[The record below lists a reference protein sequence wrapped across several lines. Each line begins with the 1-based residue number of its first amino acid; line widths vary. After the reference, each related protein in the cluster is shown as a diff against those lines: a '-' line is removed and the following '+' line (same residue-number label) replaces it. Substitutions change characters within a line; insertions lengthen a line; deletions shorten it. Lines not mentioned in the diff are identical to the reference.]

1 MISPLEQNPHLWRKL
16 HMRRLCNSSI
26 AVIALSL
33 LSLKGF
39 SVNGENTENSIAPP
53 GVLFELLALNG
64 DLPTAAKPKYLSPTD
79 IVASADSTKLYVAE
93 QTAKRIDVVD
103 LTTKA
108 VTKRIMLPNEVTGIA
123 VASSG
128 ATIYATCSSD
138 CWPAGAVCEVD
149 ESSGKVVRRIAAGHG
164 ARSPVVS
171 PDGKTLYV
179 CNRFNDDVSVIDL
192 ASGFETARIPVVRQ
206 PYSAGVTPDGS
217 VLVVVNSLPAEKA
230 TDTSHIACKISLIA
244 TDTWKVDT
252 VALPLGSH
260 AAYGLA
266 ISPDGNY
273 AFVTH
278 LIGFFTLPAINFG
291 NGWIHTNNFGVID
304 IKGRKL
310 LNDFTLDRPT
320 RGSAN
325 PWGIACTK
333 DSKILCVAHSGSNE
347 LSVVDYQKMIEFAKS
362 DKQYYHNLIVSD
374 SLRQRVPIIGKGPR
388 ALAIT
393 GNRAYTAGYFG
404 DSLEVFNL
412 TLNTTTSTET
422 ITLGPSPSLSA
433 CRKGE
438 YYFYDATICYER
450 WASCHSC
457 HPFSR
462 AGALN
467 WTLNPA
473 NSAPKNTKSMLYSW
487 WTPPTHWAGRRPR
500 AGGPDGS
507 IRMMI
512 SANLFIQ
519 PNEDIAVP
527 IDTFFM
533 NMKPMPSPYL
543 KKGKLSP
550 SAQRG
555 KAIYASGQAN
565 CGNCHSG
572 PLFTDLKFHFSG
584 VTDPFDPNTQWDTPS
599 LIEAWRT
606 APYGHI
612 GSYDKIEDVVKLM
625 GFNSSGTLSD
635 DEFRDLVEYVL
646 SL

>member
-1 MISPLEQNPHLWRKL
+1 
-16 HMRRLCNSSI
+16 MRNLSITAI
-26 AVIALSL
+26 AVL
-33 LSLKGF
+33 LLFNGKSFVL
-39 SVNGENTENSIAPP
+39 GENAENSIVPP
-53 GVLFELLALNG
+53 GVIFELLALNG
-64 DLPTAAKPKYLSPTD
+64 DLPTVAKPKYLSPTY
-79 IVASADSTKLYVAE
+79 IVASADSTRLYVAE
-93 QTAKRIDVVD
+93 QTAKRIDIVD
-103 LTTKA
+103 ITTKA
-108 VTKRIMLPNEVTGIA
+108 VSKRIMLPNEVTGIA
-123 VASSG
+123 VAPSG
-128 ATIYATCSSD
+128 TTIYATCSSD
-138 CWPAGAVCEVD
+138 RWPAGMVCEVD
-149 ESSGKVVRRIAAGHG
+149 ESAGKVIRRIAAGHG
-164 ARSPVVS
+164 ARSPVIS

-179 CNRFNDDVSVIDL
+179 CNRFNDDISVIDL
-192 ASGFETARIPVVRQ
+192 ASGIETARVPAVRQ
-206 PYSAGVTPDGS
+206 PYSAGITPDGS
-217 VLVVVNSLPAEKA
+217 VLVVVNSIPAEKA
-230 TDTSHIACKISLIA
+230 TDTSQIACKISLIE
-244 TDTWKVDT
+244 TETRKVDT

-278 LIGFFTLPAINFG
+278 VIGFFTLPAINFG

-310 LNDFTLDRPT
+310 LNDFMLDRPT

-333 DSKILCVAHSGSNE
+333 DAKILCVAHSGSNE
-347 LSVVDYQKMIEFAKS
+347 LSVVDYQKMMEFAKS
-362 DKQYYHNLIVSD
+362 DKQYYHNLIISD

-388 ALAIT
+388 VLAIT
-393 GNRAYTAGYFG
+393 GNKAYTAGYFG

-412 TLNTTTSTET
+412 SLNTTSPAGTIALGSSQSLTS
-422 ITLGPSPSLSA
+422 

-438 YYFYDATICYER
+438 YHFYDATICYER

-457 HPFSR
+457 HPFTR
-462 AGALN
+462 ADALN
-467 WTLNPA
+467 WTLNA
-473 NSAPKNTKSMLYSW
+473 GNSAPKNTKSMLYSW
-487 WTPPTHWAGRRPR
+487 WTPPTSWAGKRPG

-512 SANLFIQ
+512 NTNLFIQ

-533 NMKPMPSPYL
+533 NIKPMPSPYL
-543 KKGKLSP
+543 IKGKLSP

-555 KAIYASGQAN
+555 KAIYASGKAD

-572 PLFTDLKFHFSG
+572 PLFTDLKFHLSG
-584 VTDPFDPNTQWDTPS
+584 VSDPFDANTQWDTPS

-606 APYGHI
+606 APYGHL
-612 GSYDKIEDVVKLM
+612 GSYDKIEDMVKLM
-625 GFNSSGTLSD
+625 GFSSSGTLSD
-635 DEFRDLVEYVL
+635 DEFRDLVEFVL